1 MGVLGFFGMFLIV
14 LMMVGKMTLWQW
26 LQLVRF
32 A

>member
-26 LQLVRF
+26 FQLVRF